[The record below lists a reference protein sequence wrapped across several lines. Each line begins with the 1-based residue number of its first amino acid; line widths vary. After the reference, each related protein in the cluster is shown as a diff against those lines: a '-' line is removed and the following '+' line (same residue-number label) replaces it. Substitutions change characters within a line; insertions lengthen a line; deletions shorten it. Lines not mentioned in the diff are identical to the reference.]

1 MNKKLISILS
11 GIGSVVLAFVLFMI
25 SHSNIKKAEKQN
37 DILAE
42 NFTELTRIAN
52 EIVEANRAGGMPKT
66 LMCVRENKD
75 RAVKAVENLRGV
87 CDYFE
92 KVKVPNK
99 LKDELAKVRAGI
111 PDMRNFLDKYE
122 NMFQDVMLE
131 SEFKTYV
138 FEMSDSVSAL
148 GESGSFIIAEQEL
161 MRELNRLRER
171 GGRGGLMRL

>member
-1 MNKKLISILS
+1 MDKKLKSVISIAAAVLLA
-11 GIGSVVLAFVLFMI
+11 IIPVVI
-25 SHSNIKKAEKQN
+25 SQHNISKAEKQN

-42 NFTELTRIAN
+42 NFTELVRIAG
-52 EIVEANRAGGMPKT
+52 EIADTYRANGMPKT
-66 LMCVRENKD
+66 LTFVRENKG

-92 KVKVPNK
+92 KVKVPRK

-131 SEFKTYV
+131 SEFKAYV
-138 FEMSDSVSAL
+138 SEMSKSVSAL
-148 GESGSFIIAEQEL
+148 QESGSFIIAEQEF
-161 MRELNRLRER
+161 MRAMKRLR
-171 GGRGGLMRL
+171 GRKGGLMWL